1 MVKGGGGGVL
11 ISHTVLLFSLS
22 LQFTWGLVLCDSWG
36 RGLASPGGSMGDGM
50 CWMAAWG
57 LKCIS
62 QVISSYFKGIDEV
75 QEIGGCT
82 AGKRWGLVD
91 PVNSLLPCA
100 ANYL

>member
-1 MVKGGGGGVL
+1 MVKGGVL

-22 LQFTWGLVLCDSWG
+22 LHPSSLGAWSSVILGGGD
-36 RGLASPGGSMGDGM
+36 SPGGSMGDGM

-57 LKCIS
+57 LKGIS

-75 QEIGGCT
+75 QEIGGCM

-91 PVNSLLPCA
+91 PVNSLLPCT